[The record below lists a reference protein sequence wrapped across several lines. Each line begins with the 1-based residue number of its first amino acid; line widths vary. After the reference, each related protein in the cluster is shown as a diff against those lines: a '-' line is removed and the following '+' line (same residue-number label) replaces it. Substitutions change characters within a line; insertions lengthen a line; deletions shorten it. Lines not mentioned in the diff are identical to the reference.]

1 MIISIIVAHGINLEI
16 GLDNKL
22 LWHIPNDFK
31 NFKKITSGHHIL
43 MGRKTYES
51 IGKPLPNRTNIVLS
65 RGEIKDDKVLTLDS
79 IDKAINKAKD
89 NGETELFII
98 GGSTIYKELIH
109 LADRLYISE
118 VDYSGDADAYFDY
131 IDINN
136 WELVKE
142 EYNEELDGIPNWIY
156 KEYKSKYII

>member
-1 MIISIIVAHGINLEI
+1 
-16 GLDNKL
+16 
-22 LWHIPNDFK
+22 
-31 NFKKITSGHHIL
+31 

-65 RGEIKDDKVLTLDS
+65 RGEIKDDKVLTFDS

-118 VDYSGDADAYFDY
+118 VDYS
-131 IDINN
+131 
-136 WELVKE
+136 
-142 EYNEELDGIPNWIY
+142 Y
-156 KEYKSKYII
+156 KVFN